1 MQKPFITY
9 NFFEK
14 AAAVFLIVTL
24 IWLTVSTPFIMSM
37 QQNTATEEISAS
49 WPCSDA
55 DEDSTD
61 CSDNNT
67 EEKAPTGSNLSEEF
81 LHEHDFANNY
91 FTINTL
97 THHQENTDVYIA
109 FHGELHAPPP
119 NAA

>member
-1 MQKPFITY
+1 MQRPYNPY

-24 IWLTVSTPFIMSM
+24 MWLTVSTPFIMSM
-37 QQNTATEEISAS
+37 QQNAGTDDISVS

-55 DEDSTD
+55 DEDNADGSG
-61 CSDNNT
+61 NNA
-67 EEKAPTGSNLSEEF
+67 EEKAASGSNLSEEF

-91 FTINTL
+91 FTISTL
-97 THHQENTDVYIA
+97 NHRQENTDVYIA